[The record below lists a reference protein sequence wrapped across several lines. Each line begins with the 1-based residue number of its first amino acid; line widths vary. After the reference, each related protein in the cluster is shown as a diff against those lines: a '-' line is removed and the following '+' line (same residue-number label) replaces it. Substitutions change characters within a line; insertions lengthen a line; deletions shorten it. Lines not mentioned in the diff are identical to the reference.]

1 MIHSRDVI
9 RAAALAALLAGTAAA
24 AQAPEGVPR
33 GERAPFPPR
42 PFGPGPFEPRVEGV
56 PYRAESVIELVRHNG
71 DGTAS
76 VRRTTGLV
84 ARDAAGRTLR
94 EDAMGPEQDRVVTI
108 DDPVAGLQYVLF
120 PDRARGRKFAE
131 PLRERRLLQRG
142 AGFHRP
148 HGVGGAPPVK
158 TESLGT
164 QVIAGVEAEGM
175 RDTITLPA
183 GVHGNESPVEVV
195 SERWYSP
202 ELKAVVRRLH
212 RDARGERTWTLTEIT
227 RGEPEASLFE
237 VPAGFAIEE
246 GHR

>member
-1 MIHSRDVI
+1 MIHWRDVI
-9 RAAALAALLAGTAAA
+9 RAAALATLLPGTAA

-33 GERAPFPPR
+33 RERAPFPPR
-42 PFGPGPFEPRVEGV
+42 PFGLGPFEPHVEGV
-56 PYRAESVIELVRHNG
+56 PYRAESVIELVRNTK

-76 VRRTTGLV
+76 VRRITGLV

-94 EDAMGPEQDRVVTI
+94 EDAMGPEQDRVVAI
-108 DDPVAGLQYVLF
+108 DDPMAGVHYVLF
-120 PDRARGRKFAE
+120 PERAEGRKFAE
-131 PLRERRLLQRG
+131 PLRERRLGRMG
-142 AGFHRP
+142 TRFHRP
-148 HGVGGAPPVK
+148 RDAGGAPPVK

-195 SERWYSP
+195 SERWYSS
-202 ELKAVVRRLH
+202 ELKAVVRHLH
-212 RDARGERTWTLTEIT
+212 RDARGERTWTLTDIT

-237 VPAGFAIEE
+237 VPAGFEIEE